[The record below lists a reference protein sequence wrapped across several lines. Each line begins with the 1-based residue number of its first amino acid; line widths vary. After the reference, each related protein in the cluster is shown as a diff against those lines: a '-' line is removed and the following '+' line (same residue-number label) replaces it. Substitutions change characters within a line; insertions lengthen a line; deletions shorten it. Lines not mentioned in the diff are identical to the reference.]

1 MLGKVGSEGGAAVIV
16 AAVAALAITAGAAA
30 TPGTAQR
37 FAAERVG
44 QGVLLRWAATAET
57 ATAGYNVYR
66 RVAGGRVRV
75 NFELIPVDANGRGHI
90 YRWLDRTSNHKAR
103 YWLQV
108 VRLDGTRAWRGEAV
122 AG

>member
-1 MLGKVGSEGGAAVIV
+1 MLGKVGSEGVAALIV
-16 AAVAALAITAGAAA
+16 AAAAALAIAAGAAA
-30 TPGTAQR
+30 SPATTQR

-44 QGVLLRWAATAET
+44 QGVLLRWAATGET
-57 ATAGYNVYR
+57 ATAGYNVFR

-75 NFELIPVDANGRGHI
+75 NDELIPADANGRGHM
-90 YRWLDRTSNHKAR
+90 YRWLDRTSNHRAR

-108 VRLDGTRAWRGEAV
+108 VLLDGTRAWRGEAL